1 MPDGNIFNAAC
12 PSRQVM
18 EILAEKWALL
28 IIDAL
33 GEGPKR
39 TAVLRRHI
47 GGISEKMLIQT
58 LRKLERNG
66 FVCRKVHVAVP
77 PHVEYALSELG
88 HSLERKVA
96 AFDRWVEEHLGEVM
110 RARQAF
116 DRERDYQ
123 KS

>member
-28 IIDAL
+28 VIDAL

-39 TAVLRRHI
+39 TAVLRRRI

-66 FVCRKVHVAVP
+66 FVQRTVHVAVP
-77 PHVEYALSELG
+77 PHVEYALTELG
-88 HSLERKVA
+88 LSLERKVA
-96 AFDRWVEEHLGEVM
+96 AFDRWVEENLTEVV
-110 RARQAF
+110 RARRVF
-116 DRERDYQ
+116 DGEGDHQ